1 MPLGPKGVA
10 VNVPDRFSLGVV
22 LWAAI
27 AASQVGCADNGD
39 AREHARPTAAAVASG
54 PSTPDPLAMI
64 GDDRITLAD
73 VRARVGD
80 QLDQLDLQYRRERD
94 KLIGGAVD
102 TIVRSRLFEAESKRT
117 GKTEDQLV
125 ASEISGS
132 IEPSDAEINA
142 WFNDNQA
149 RLNGRTL
156 DQVRS
161 QIAAFLRNQRR
172 LEAATKLDDRLRA
185 EHRVKVAFEPYRL
198 QFTNDGAPTLGRKD
212 APVTLVEFSDFQ
224 CPFCKQAAPALKQVA
239 QKFGDKVQI
248 VYRQYP
254 IESLHPFAPKAAEAS
269 LCANDQGK
277 FWELHDAMFADQTKL
292 AVTDLKQTARRLG
305 LDGKEFDS
313 CLDSG
318 RHVAQVQTDMKEGQR
333 VGLTGTPTMFINGVI
348 VDGGAVGFSVL
359 EGLIRQELSRRV
371 PAS

>member
-1 MPLGPKGVA
+1 MSSGQKGVG
-10 VNVPDRFSLGVV
+10 VHISGRFSLGVV
-22 LWAAI
+22 AWAAI

-39 AREHARPTAAAVASG
+39 AREHARPTAAVTSG
-54 PSTPDPLAMI
+54 PSTPDPLATI
-64 GDDRITLAD
+64 GVEKITLAD

-80 QLDQLDLQYRRERD
+80 ELDQLDVQYRRERD
-94 KLIGGAVD
+94 KLIGGAID
-102 TIVRSRLFEAESKRT
+102 TIVRARLFEAESKRT
-117 GKTEDQLV
+117 GKTEDQLL
-125 ASEISGS
+125 ASEITGSS

-149 RLNGRTL
+149 RLGGRSL
-156 DQVRS
+156 EQIRP

-172 LEAATKLDDRLRA
+172 ADAVTKLEDRLRA
-185 EHRVKVAFEPYRL
+185 EHRVTVAFEPYRL
-198 QFTNDGAPTLGRKD
+198 QFKNDGAPTLGRKD

-224 CPFCKQAAPALKQVA
+224 CPFCKQAAPTLKQVA

-318 RHVAQVQTDMKEGQR
+318 RHVEQVQKDMKEGQR
-333 VGLTGTPTMFINGVI
+333 VGITGTPMMFINGVV

-359 EGLIRQELSRRV
+359 EGLIRRELSRTA
-371 PAS
+371 PTS